1 MHFVGEWSSSTRQM
15 GSSWHWWEK
24 GPLGERRT
32 WVFGLG
38 FGHDE
43 NADVIATGDIVNGHD
58 DDGVVRQLVMMH

>member
-1 MHFVGEWSSSTRQM
+1 M